1 MTRAERTL
9 DLAHRVAAELRRRE
23 LPCCVIGAAAL
34 AISARLSWRVARES
48 RLAVAPGKLREQAA

>member
-9 DLAHRVAAELRRRE
+9 ALAHRVAAALRRRE

-34 AISARLSWRVARES
+34 A
-48 RLAVAPGKLREQAA
+48 